1 VADVKARK
9 GGKPKK
15 VAKAESKLQELMAK
29 ATRRGDK
36 LSRTLTQ
43 IVTQTQLDP
52 SHPVHALL
60 KALDK
65 NMSKLRLHGEA
76 QEQRDG
82 AANVTKRKATPES
95 APPAPPKSDEA
106 AESSRSARDRRN
118 KKPAPVGLA
127 EGLECQRTLELSD
140 FSFYTAHMLMRVGL
154 A

>member
-15 VAKAESKLQELMAK
+15 VAKADKAESELQELMAK

-36 LSRTLTQ
+36 LSRTLIQ
-43 IVTQTQLDP
+43 IVTQTKLDP

-65 NMSKLRLHGEA
+65 NMSKLRLHGEV
-76 QEQRDG
+76 QEKRDG

-95 APPAPPKSDEA
+95 APPAPPESDEA
-106 AESSRSARDRRN
+106 AEPSRSARARRN
-118 KKPAPVGLA
+118 KKPAPVSLA
-127 EGLECQRTLELSD
+127 KGEAAPTSELK
-140 FSFYTAHMLMRVGL
+140 
-154 A
+154 